1 MRAEFWIDGIVS
13 SLSWSW
19 SKQSITW
26 YFRPYEQAVI
36 GNGSNFKLAFNSN
49 LTSFYQIA
57 DDTNSKALNFI
68 CEYQSMFCY
77 FFNIEK

>member
-26 YFRPYEQAVI
+26 YFRPDEKAVI
-36 GNGSNFKLAFNSN
+36 GNGSNFKLAVNSN
-49 LTSFYQIA
+49 LSTLYQIA
-57 DDTNSKALNFI
+57 DDTNSKLLNFI
-68 CEYQSMFCY
+68 CEYQSMFFL
-77 FFNIEK
+77 FF